1 MWFKGKKTAKE
12 KGKNYFPALPTAW
25 DKDVGKAGLFSSKT
39 CQLFQQGSF
48 ANVFVQ
54 WLCQ

>member
-12 KGKNYFPALPTAW
+12 KGKKLFPTAW